1 MLRAQGA
8 SVYVGDHVHDVEGAL
23 AAGITSVSVLTG
35 GCTED
40 ELRAAGTHVVLRDL
54 TEFPAWLDG
63 HLLETRLAALET
75 ELRRHRTLMVAFSGG
90 ADSAF
95 LLAAAARTLGPDRVA
110 AATAYSGSLP
120 MSEREPALAFARDL
134 GVTVFTPET
143 DELAREGYRANAG
156 DRCAFCKS
164 ELLDVLGP
172 LAAEHGYDAVATGTN
187 ADDARAGF
195 RPGIRAADERGA
207 VTPLLDAGLT
217 KDQVRAAVACL
228 GPAHLGQAGRRLPEL
243 PDRLRGGDHAAP
255 AGAGRA
261 RGGRRTGAAAARS
274 ATCGCVTSATAPGS
288 RSTATSSAAW
298 TRRPWPRCARPG
310 SRTRRS
316 TRWGSARAR

>member
-1 MLRAQGA
+1 M
-8 SVYVGDHVHDVEGAL
+8 
-23 AAGITSVSVLTG
+23 
-35 GCTED
+35 
-40 ELRAAGTHVVLRDL
+40 LRDL

-63 HLLETRLAALET
+63 HLLRTRLAALET

-120 MSEREPALAFARDL
+120 MSEREPALAFAREPRRRGL
-134 GVTVFTPET
+134 H
-143 DELAREGYRANAG
+143 AG
-156 DRCAFCKS
+156 DRRAGAGG
-164 ELLDVLGP
+164 LPRQRRRPVLRSASP
-172 LAAEHGYDAVATGTN
+172 SCSTCSARWPPSTGYDAVATGTN

-195 RPGIRAADERGA
+195 RPGIRAAAERGA

-228 GPAHLGQAGRRLPEL
+228 GPAHLGQAGRGLPEL

-261 RGGRRTGAAAARS
+261 RGGRRTGAAARRS
-274 ATCGCVTSATAPGS
+274 ATCGCATSATAPGS
-288 RSTATSSAAW
+288 RSTATSSASW
-298 TRRPWPRCARPG
+298 TRRSWRAVREAGFADGGGRPAGVPLGRDERAPGRPG
-310 SRTRRS
+310 PLPIT
-316 TRWGSARAR
+316 GV